1 MLKRFFLIIFIIN
14 IIYSSILLADNNSHS
29 QLNIDYNLV
38 CSNINNKIFL
48 RNYSYNIIN
57 FAFYNYDRYKIKN
70 DKNSIKKFIKCLTAV
85 YNNNPKWN
93 DVISKINYYREM
105 AILTNI
111 ISEEA
116 SIIYYKKFLYLI
128 FKAEEGLKLG
138 KLKLKNL
145 DEEICTYRFTAIKVL
160 YEHDTN
166 KKSIIKLPTIKELNE
181 KSEKLRDKLFCDD
194 ELINSND
201 INNLY

>member
-1 MLKRFFLIIFIIN
+1 MIKKIFIISF
-14 IIYSSILLADNNSHS
+14 IINLLFLSILLASNNSSS
-29 QLNIDYNLV
+29 QLNLDYNV
-38 CSNINNKIFL
+38 VYSNINNKFFL
-48 RNYSYNIIN
+48 SNYSCNIVN
-57 FAFYNYDRYKIKN
+57 FTFYNYDRYKIKN
-70 DKNSIKKFIKCLTAV
+70 DINSIKKFIKCLTAI

-105 AILTNI
+105 AILTNL

-116 SIIYYKKFLYLI
+116 SLKYYKKFLYLI
-128 FKAEEGLKLG
+128 FKAEEGLTSG
-138 KLKLKNL
+138 KLKIKNL

-166 KKSIIKLPTIKELNE
+166 KNSIIKEPTIKELNE
-181 KSEKLRDKLFCDD
+181 NSKKLRDKLYSDV